1 MPRRAFLLA
10 FILLLVATAADRG
23 VELRGADYGVAY
35 VEADDFAGLWF
46 GYEYAQFASHGDL
59 ILNPYGE
66 SRGRAD
72 EYFGPFTLSP
82 GAPGPDNLA
91 NDREV
96 NRNDA
101 PARAARGLDALPPP
115 SPVRLVRSR
124 PARGRSASWTT
135 PPR

>member
-1 MPRRAFLLA
+1 MPRRALLLA

-59 ILNPYGE
+59 TATTPPPAPPAGSTPY
-66 SRGRAD
+66 
-72 EYFGPFTLSP
+72 
-82 GAPGPDNLA
+82 
-91 NDREV
+91 
-96 NRNDA
+96 
-101 PARAARGLDALPPP
+101 PP